1 MISLS
6 DNRIQQEITGV
17 ILVGRMYSVAANS
30 PEIMEI
36 VEYDLSEAEKQ
47 LSLWQSR
54 HENDCDIERKNPLT
68 LNIRPTF
75 FPDPEQKI
83 QREKY
88 VQKRQLKYGNHKG
101 NLIQRRFR
109 Q

>member
-1 MISLS
+1 MISGL

-17 ILVGRMYSVAANS
+17 ILVGRIYSLSANS
-30 PEIMEI
+30 PEVMGI
-36 VEYDLSEAEKQ
+36 VDYDLSEAEKQ

-54 HENDCDIERKNPLT
+54 HQDDCIIVGRNPLT
-68 LNIRPTF
+68 IDIKTTF

-88 VQKRQLKYGNHKG
+88 IQRHQVKYGIHKG
-101 NLIQRRFR
+101 NNKSRRFR
-109 Q
+109 H

>member
-17 ILVGRMYSVAANS
+17 ILVGRIYSIRANN
-30 PEIMEI
+30 PEILAL
-36 VEYDLSEAEKQ
+36 VDYDLPEAEKQ
-47 LSLWQSR
+47 LSIWQLR
-54 HENDCDIERKNPLT
+54 HQDDCDIESKNPLC

-75 FPDPEQKI
+75 FPDPEQRI

-88 VQKRQLKYGNHKG
+88 VQRKRLKNFDPSGNQI
-101 NLIQRRFR
+101 NRRFR
-109 Q
+109 H

>member
-17 ILVGRMYSVAANS
+17 ILVGRIYTLSANS
-30 PEIMEI
+30 PEVMGI
-36 VEYDLSEAEKQ
+36 VDYDLPEAERQ

-54 HENDCDIERKNPLT
+54 HKDDCIIIGRNPLT
-68 LNIRPTF
+68 LDIKTTF

-88 VQKRQLKYGNHKG
+88 VQSKRLKNANHSENHKY
-101 NLIQRRFR
+101 RRFR
-109 Q
+109 H

>member
-1 MISLS
+1 MISIQ

-17 ILVGRMYSVAANS
+17 ILVGRMYSISAIS
-30 PEIMEI
+30 PEVMGI
-36 VEYDLSEAEKQ
+36 VEYDLSEAERQ
-47 LSLWQSR
+47 LSIWQSR
-54 HENDCDIERKNPLT
+54 HQDDCIIEHKNPLT
-68 LNIRPTF
+68 LGIKPSF

-88 VQKRQLKYGNHKG
+88 VQKRHLKYGNHKR
-101 NLIQRRFR
+101 NPSQRRFK

>member
-1 MISLS
+1 MISTY

-17 ILVGRMYSVAANS
+17 ILVGRIYSLSANS
-30 PEIMEI
+30 PEVMGI
-36 VEYDLSEAEKQ
+36 VDYDLPEAEKQ

-54 HENDCDIERKNPLT
+54 HQDDCIIVGKNPLKIDIKT
-68 LNIRPTF
+68 TF

-88 VQKRQLKYGNHKG
+88 VQRRQVKYGNHKG
-101 NLIQRRFR
+101 NNKNRRFR
-109 Q
+109 H

>member
-1 MISLS
+1 MISIQ

-17 ILVGRMYSVAANS
+17 ILVGRMYSISASS
-30 PEIMEI
+30 PELMGI
-36 VEYDLSEAEKQ
+36 VDYDLPEAERH
-47 LSLWQSR
+47 LAIWQSR
-54 HENDCDIERKNPLT
+54 HKDDCIIVSKNPLT
-68 LNIRPTF
+68 LDIKTTF

-88 VQKRQLKYGNHKG
+88 VQKRQLKCGNHKR
-101 NLIQRRFR
+101 NPNQRRFR

>member
-1 MISLS
+1 MISIQ
-6 DNRIQQEITGV
+6 DNSQQAKITGV
-17 ILVGRMYSVAANS
+17 ILVGRLYSVAANS
-30 PEIMEI
+30 PEILGIM
-36 VEYDLSEAEKQ
+36 EYDLPEAERQ

-54 HENDCDIERKNPLT
+54 HLDDCDIVRKNPLT

-88 VQKRQLKYGNHKG
+88 VQRRQARYGNHKG
-101 NLIQRRFR
+101 NNRNRRGKY
-109 Q
+109 

>member
-17 ILVGRMYSVAANS
+17 ILVGRMYSLSVNS
-30 PEIMEI
+30 PEVMGI
-36 VEYDLSEAEKQ
+36 VDYDLPEAERQ

-54 HENDCDIERKNPLT
+54 HPDDCIIIGRNPLT
-68 LNIRPTF
+68 LDIKTTF
-75 FPDPEQKI
+75 FPYPEQKI

-88 VQKRQLKYGNHKG
+88 VQSKHLKNAKQSGNKKY
-101 NLIQRRFR
+101 RRFR
-109 Q
+109 H